1 MITSIQL
8 AIIQAF
14 TALWTIKI
22 EQMVNILKYVKRW
35 RKKLSSSSS
44 SSWAELALF
53 PHNPATHPI
62 CGWSSSICG
71 WSSSIS
77 GWSSSICGWSF
88 GHQWKFKSQILQD
101 SGHVLVPVGLSLAHP
116 HPNPNPNLT
125 GKSPFKPK
133 WIKTWMQL
141 FLPKPAST
149 FFPNPQ
155 ASFTWDWHCSAP
167 ACQDLMMDLIHTC

>member
-101 SGHVLVPVGLSLAHP
+101 SCHVLVPVGLSLASPPP
-116 HPNPNPNLT
+116 HWGATSQESLHLNQNESKLECSFFYLN
-125 GKSPFKPK
+125 
-133 WIKTWMQL
+133 QL
-141 FLPKPAST
+141 AH
-149 FFPNPQ
+149 FFPIPRPALPEIGTAQPQ
-155 ASFTWDWHCSAP
+155 
-167 ACQDLMMDLIHTC
+167 LVRI